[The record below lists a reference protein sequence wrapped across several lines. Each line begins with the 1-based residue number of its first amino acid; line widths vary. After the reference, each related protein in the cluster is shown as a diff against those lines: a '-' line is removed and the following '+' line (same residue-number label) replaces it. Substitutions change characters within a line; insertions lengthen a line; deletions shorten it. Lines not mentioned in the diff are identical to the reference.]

1 MNIAIRYYTRGGN
14 TEKLAKAV
22 EEAVGVTAKQ
32 VTEALD
38 SKADILFLGCSY
50 YAFDMD
56 EAVKKFIVDNKENI
70 GEIVLFGTSAMMK
83 SMKKPLQKVLK
94 SLDVS
99 IAVSD
104 KEFHCAGAFGPVHK
118 GKPDEKD
125 IEAIKSFAKQFV

>member
-1 MNIAIRYYTRGGN
+1 MKIAIRYYSRGGN

-22 EEAVGVTAKQ
+22 EKATGVEAKQ
-32 VTEALD
+32 VTIALEER
-38 SKADILFLGCSY
+38 ADILLLGCSY

-56 EAVKKFIVDNKENI
+56 PEVKKFIADNKDMI
-70 GEIVLFGTSAMMK
+70 GEIVLFGSSAMMK

-99 IAVSD
+99 IAISD
-104 KEFHCAGAFGPVHK
+104 KEYHCAGAFGPIHK

-125 IEAIKSFAKQFV
+125 LELVQAFAKQFV